1 MKRLI
6 LSIVISVLV
15 MFLTGCAKPCF
26 YQAGKNIEQ
35 SKRDLLQCIQEA
47 NDYGNIS
54 KNALLSSIAA
64 GIQQKYQPAELTCLC
79 MQARGYRY
87 LDANKLPQNQK
98 RIMVVA
104 PFQKYWAVDGADA
117 ASEDRKVLAE
127 QKPQENNPDPHVRK
141 HIKFQARKDASGE
154 LIKDASGNYIFAP
167 LYDEEQ
173 QEIVSLR
180 QTGGN

>member
-26 YQAGKNIEQ
+26 YQAGKNTEQ
-35 SKRDLLQCIQEA
+35 CERDLLKCIQEA
-47 NDYGNIS
+47 SNSGYIF
-54 KNALLSSIAA
+54 KNALRSSIAA
-64 GIQQKYQPAELTCLC
+64 GIQEKHQPDELTCLC

-104 PFQKYWAVDGADA
+104 PFQKYWAVDGAGS
-117 ASEDRKVLAE
+117 ASENRTILSE
-127 QKPQENNPDPHVRK
+127 QKPQENNPDPHARK
-141 HIKFQARKDASGE
+141 RIRYQAQKDASGK
-154 LIKDASGNYIFAP
+154 LMKDSSGNYIFAP
-167 LYDEEQ
+167 LYEEQ
-173 QEIVSLR
+173 QEIASLS
-180 QTGGN
+180 QTSGK